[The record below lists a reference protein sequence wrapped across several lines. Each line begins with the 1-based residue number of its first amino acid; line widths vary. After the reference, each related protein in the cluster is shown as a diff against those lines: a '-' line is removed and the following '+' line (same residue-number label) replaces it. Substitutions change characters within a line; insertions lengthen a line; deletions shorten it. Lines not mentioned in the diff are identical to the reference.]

1 MKKLIWPLIAVLVFG
16 LSIYTVA
23 DYNKNNSKNL
33 DIITKDT
40 PKENTTVPNV
50 SSDTEKEAPSKSIT
64 DTVKIAALDFKLID
78 LNGKEVSLSDFK
90 GKKVFLNFWAS
101 WCDPCK
107 SEMPDIEKL
116 YTETKDSDLVILAV
130 NLGEDK
136 ATVKDFS
143 DTNKYN
149 FKILLDTD
157 QSVGKQYNIS
167 AIPTSYFIDKEG
179 NIVSTV
185 KGSISLEKMKSYI
198 SKL

>member
-33 DIITKDT
+33 DIITK
-40 PKENTTVPNV
+40 ENTTAPNV
-50 SSDTEKEAPSKSIT
+50 SSDTEKEAPAKSIT
-64 DTVKIAALDFKLID
+64 DAVKIAALDFKLTD

-101 WCDPCK
+101 WCPPCI

-149 FKILLDTD
+149 FKILLDTE
-157 QSVGKQYNIS
+157 QSVGKQYKIS

>member
-136 ATVKDFS
+136 ATVKAFS
-143 DTNKYN
+143 DTNKYD

-157 QSVGKQYNIS
+157 QSVGRQYSIS

-179 NIVSTV
+179 NIISIV
-185 KGSISLEKMKSYI
+185 KGGLSLEKMKIYI

>member
-33 DIITKDT
+33 DIITKET
-40 PKENTTVPNV
+40 PKENTKVPNV
-50 SSDTEKEAPSKSIT
+50 SSDTEKDAPTKSIT
-64 DTVKIAALDFKLID
+64 DAIKLAALDFKLVD

-101 WCDPCK
+101 WCPPCI

-136 ATVKDFS
+136 ATVKAFS

-185 KGSISLEKMKSYI
+185 KGALSLEKMKSYI